1 MGSPPKNS
9 PPDCF
14 SPLLLF
20 GSNKYFA
27 APSRRS
33 QFALSFAPLTRIASK
48 NYIRAALVYFSH
60 NQKFRSSLFKGL
72 RIPKAEPLAAPSRRR
87 QFALSLTPFARIENQ
102 KYIRAALVYVP
113 IIKSFVQSL
122 NFNYI
127 IFTKYMSI
135 HSNEFVRNIY
145 FDLLRQ

>member
-48 NYIRAALVYFSH
+48 NYIRAASVILAIVKSFGQAFSKACGF
-60 NQKFRSSLFKGL
+60 QRQSLWQVFKGGAL
-72 RIPKAEPLAAPSRRR
+72 NNQSPRSYCKPKLHSRGRR
-87 QFALSLTPFARIENQ
+87 LCAGALNSRFQNKISYAKCYLT
-102 KYIRAALVYVP
+102 
-113 IIKSFVQSL
+113 
-122 NFNYI
+122 
-127 IFTKYMSI
+127 
-135 HSNEFVRNIY
+135 
-145 FDLLRQ
+145 